1 MKRIILSIVCGA
13 AVIAR
18 AETKVGIIGLDTS
31 HAIAFTKIMNVTKD
45 PAVAGFR
52 VTHAYQWGS
61 KDIASSTN
69 RYPKYIAQMKE
80 MGVEIVPTIDA
91 LIASADC
98 ICLETNDGREH
109 LWQAEKVF
117 ASGKP
122 CFIDKP
128 LAHNLRDAVRIYD
141 LGRRLG
147 AKYFSASALRY
158 GKAVQAARAGDLDTA
173 QPIDASLK
181 SNLLTELGNVSLQIG
196 EAVHIDPA
204 TGKLKDPN
212 GPAAKLWMP
221 QYEPGWELKA

>member
-18 AETKVGIIGLDTS
+18 AETRVGIIGLDTS

-69 RYPKYIAQMKE
+69 RYP
-80 MGVEIVPTIDA
+80 
-91 LIASADC
+91 
-98 ICLETNDGREH
+98 
-109 LWQAEKVF
+109 
-117 ASGKP
+117 
-122 CFIDKP
+122 
-128 LAHNLRDAVRIYD
+128 
-141 LGRRLG
+141 
-147 AKYFSASALRY
+147 KYFSASALRY

-196 EAVHIDPA
+196 EAVHIDPE

>member
-1 MKRIILSIVCGA
+1 MKRIVLSIIICGA

-61 KDIASSTN
+61 KDIASATN
-69 RYPKYIAQMKE
+69 RYPKYVAQMKE

-128 LAHNLRDAVRIYD
+128 LAHDLRDAVRIYD

-147 AKYFSASALRY
+147 AKYFSSSALRY
-158 GKAVQAARAGDLDTA
+158 GKAVQAARAGA
-173 QPIDASLK
+173 YGPIRTVA
-181 SNLLTELGNVSLQIG
+181 
-196 EAVHIDPA
+196 EA
-204 TGKLKDPN
+204 L
-212 GPAAKLWMP
+212 AAARK
-221 QYEPGWELKA
+221 

>member
-18 AETKVGIIGLDTS
+18 AETRVGIIGLDTS

-91 LIASADC
+91 
-98 ICLETNDGREH
+98 
-109 LWQAEKVF
+109 
-117 ASGKP
+117 
-122 CFIDKP
+122 
-128 LAHNLRDAVRIYD
+128 
-141 LGRRLG
+141 
-147 AKYFSASALRY
+147 
-158 GKAVQAARAGDLDTA
+158 
-173 QPIDASLK
+173 SLK